1 MKTIKI
7 CILFLAAALFV
18 AACDQSTPAPGSAT
32 TSKTAAPVTDTTIV
46 PPQAAADDGFAMAK
60 ELYALNCMICH
71 KESGK
76 GGKVTI
82 DGKTLEPDD
91 LTKDSL
97 KKASDE
103 KLIGYVTNGIPDEGM
118 PAFVD
123 KLTPE
128 EIKAVISH
136 VRELQK

>member
-1 MKTIKI
+1 MNAIKL
-7 CILFLAAALFV
+7 CILSLAAALFAV
-18 AACDQSTPAPGSAT
+18 ACDPSTPAPGSAT
-32 TSKTAAPVTDTTIV
+32 TSNTSAPITNTTAVPV
-46 PPQAAADDGFAMAK
+46 QSAAGDGLVMAK
-60 ELYALNCMICH
+60 ELYAMNCMICH

-76 GGKVTI
+76 GGKITI
-82 DGKTLEPDD
+82 EGKTIEPDD

-97 KKASDE
+97 KKAPDE

-118 PAFVD
+118 PSFMD

-128 EIKAVISH
+128 EIKSVISH

>member
-1 MKTIKI
+1 MNAVKLF
-7 CILFLAAALFV
+7 ILLLAAALFV
-18 AACDQSTPAPGSAT
+18 AACDSSVPRPGSAT
-32 TSKTAAPVTDTTIV
+32 TSNTATPVTDPTIV
-46 PPQAAADDGFAMAK
+46 QLQSNADDNAVTGK
-60 ELYALNCMICH
+60 ELYAMNCMICH

-82 DGKTLEPDD
+82 EGKTIEPDD

-97 KKASDE
+97 KKATDE

-128 EIKAVISH
+128 EIKTIISH